1 VCYNIFGKKLAF
13 GGVEMF
19 SAEIE
24 NVVHYA
30 EKKAKVLKEDKAGYL
45 TAAALA
51 GMFVGISFIFI
62 FIVGAYLHAANS
74 PAYKIVMGVSFPIAL
89 SLVMVAGSEL
99 FTGTNMVMAIGA
111 LEKKTTWMDA
121 LKVWAASWI
130 GNFIGSAVTICLFL
144 ATGLMKGNVSSFI
157 IEGAHGKVSPT
168 SLQIFAR
175 GILCNILVCLA
186 VWCYYKLKDET
197 AKLIMIFWCIF
208 AFITTGLEHSVANM
222 TLLPM
227 AAILS
232 HGVEVTV
239 GAVVHNLIFAT
250 LGNIVGGALFVGV
263 PYWFISK
270 QKKRQVAYK
279 NNSNAA

>member
-1 VCYNIFGKKLAF
+1 MYSSDV
-13 GGVEMF
+13 
-19 SAEIE
+19 E

-30 EKKAKVLKEDKAGYL
+30 EKKAKVVKNDTAGYL

-74 PAYKIVMGVSFPIAL
+74 PAYKIVMGISFPIAL

-99 FTGTNMVMAIGA
+99 FTGTNMVMMIGA
-111 LEKKTTWMDA
+111 LEKKTSWLDA

-130 GNFIGSAVTICLFL
+130 GNFIGSIVTVGLFL
-144 ATGLMKGNVSSFI
+144 ATGILKGDFSKFI

-175 GILCNILVCLA
+175 GILCNILVCLG
-186 VWCYYKLKDET
+186 VWCFYKLKDET

-208 AFITTGLEHSVANM
+208 AFITSGFEHSVANM
-222 TLLPM
+222 TLLPL

-250 LGNIVGGALFVGV
+250 LGNIVGGAVFVGL

-270 QKKRQVAYK
+270 QKKNAVAYK
-279 NNSNAA
+279 NNSENV

>member
-1 VCYNIFGKKLAF
+1 
-13 GGVEMF
+13 MF
-19 SAEIE
+19 STEVE

-121 LKVWAASWI
+121 LKVWAASWV
-130 GNFIGSAVTICLFL
+130 GNLIGSVVTIGLFL
-144 ATGLMKGNVSSFI
+144 ATGLLKGNVSNFI

-232 HGVEVTV
+232 HGIEVTV

-250 LGNIVGGALFVGV
+250 LGNMVGGTLFVAV

-270 QKKRQVAYK
+270 QKKNKAACR
-279 NNSNAA
+279 NNSKAA

>member
-1 VCYNIFGKKLAF
+1 
-13 GGVEMF
+13 MF

-30 EKKAKVLKEDKAGYL
+30 EKKAKVVKEDKAGYI

-51 GMFVGISFIFI
+51 GLYVGISFIFI
-62 FIVGAYLHAANS
+62 FTVGAYLHAANS
-74 PAYKIVMGVSFPIAL
+74 PAYKIVMGASFPVAL

-121 LKVWAASWI
+121 IKVWATCWV
-130 GNFIGSAVTICLFL
+130 GNFIGSIVTITLFL
-144 ATGLMKGNVSSFI
+144 ATGLANGNVSKFI
-157 IEGAHGKVSPT
+157 IEGAYGKVSPT
-168 SLQIFAR
+168 ALQIFAR

-186 VWCYYKLKDET
+186 VWCYYKLKEET

-208 AFITTGLEHSVANM
+208 VFITTGFEHSVANM

-239 GAVVHNLIFAT
+239 GAVIKNIVFAT
-250 LGNIVGGALFVGV
+250 LGNIVGGAMFVGL

-270 QKKRQVAYK
+270 QKKNEVIYK
-279 NNSNAA
+279 NNQRSA

>member
-1 VCYNIFGKKLAF
+1 
-13 GGVEMF
+13 MF
-19 SAEIE
+19 SAEVE
-24 NVVHYA
+24 NVAHYA
-30 EKKAKVLKEDKAGYL
+30 EKKAKVLKEGKSKYI

-51 GMFVGISFIFI
+51 GMYVGISFIFI
-62 FIVGAYLHAANS
+62 FTVGAYLHAANS
-74 PAYKIVMGVSFPIAL
+74 PAYKIVMGASFPVAL

-99 FTGTNMVMAIGA
+99 FTGTNMVMTIGA

-121 LKVWAASWI
+121 IKIWTASWI
-130 GNFIGSAVTICLFL
+130 GNFIGSIVTIGLFL
-144 ATGLMKGNVSSFI
+144 ATGLATGNVSKFI

-168 SLQIFAR
+168 SLQIFSR

-186 VWCYYKLKDET
+186 VWCFYKLKDDA

-208 AFITTGLEHSVANM
+208 VFITTGFEHSVANM
-222 TLLPM
+222 TLLPL

-232 HGVEVTV
+232 HGVEVSAA
-239 GAVVHNLIFAT
+239 AVAHNIIFAT

-270 QKKRQVAYK
+270 QKKSEIVYS
-279 NNSNAA
+279 NNSKNV

>member
-1 VCYNIFGKKLAF
+1 
-13 GGVEMF
+13 MF

-30 EKKAKVLKEDKAGYL
+30 EKKAKVLKEGKAKYI

-51 GMFVGISFIFI
+51 GMYVGISFIFI
-62 FIVGAYLHAANS
+62 FTVGAYLHAANS
-74 PAYKIVMGVSFPIAL
+74 PAYKIVMGASFPVAL

-99 FTGTNMVMAIGA
+99 FTGTNMVMTIGA

-121 LKVWAASWI
+121 IKIWTASWI
-130 GNFIGSAVTICLFL
+130 GNFIGSIVTIGLFL
-144 ATGLMKGNVSSFI
+144 ATGLATGNVSKFI

-168 SLQIFAR
+168 SLQIFSR

-186 VWCYYKLKDET
+186 VWCYYKLKDDT

-208 AFITTGLEHSVANM
+208 VFITTGFEHSVANM
-222 TLLPM
+222 TLLPL

-232 HGVEVTV
+232 HGVEVSAA
-239 GAVVHNLIFAT
+239 AVVHNIIFAT

-270 QKKRQVAYK
+270 QKKSEIVYS
-279 NNSNAA
+279 NNSKNV